1 MDTATAKITVS
12 DLSMGFGNRVI
23 QQHLDFEIRR
33 GEIFVIMGTSGCGKS
48 TLLRHLVG
56 LLEPLRGDI
65 SYDRRSFTGASEAE
79 RQRQVRRFGVLF
91 QQGALWSSLTV
102 GENVALP
109 IEEYTELS
117 RAEIG
122 ELVDYKLSLVG
133 LRGFAGF
140 YPSELS
146 GGMRKRAAL
155 ARAMALDP
163 EVLFFDE
170 PSAGLDPV
178 TSHQLDETIQQLRDS
193 LGATVVIVS
202 HELASIFQIGDRALF
217 LDGQKRTMT
226 ALGAPAELLK
236 NPPNPAVEAFLTR
249 NHTEHPAGNSL

>member
-1 MDTATAKITVS
+1 MDINPAKISVK
-12 DLSMGFGNRVI
+12 DLSMGFGTRLV
-23 QQHLDFEIRR
+23 QQHLSFEVQR

-56 LLEPLRGDI
+56 LLEPLSGDI
-65 SYDRRSFTGASEAE
+65 AYDGRSFTGASDAA
-79 RQRQVRRFGVLF
+79 RQGQLRRFGVLF

-109 IEEYTELS
+109 IEEYTDLS
-117 RAEIG
+117 RPEIA

-140 YPSELS
+140 YPAELS

-178 TSHQLDETIQQLRDS
+178 TSHQLDETIRQLRDS

-217 LDGQKRTMT
+217 LDGQERTMT
-226 ALGAPAELLK
+226 ALGAPWDLLK